1 MKRFA
6 VAISTAAALLAGC
19 ATMPDAVAVDP
30 AFDPAATE
38 FTGWVRVSGGEF
50 QLYAEQRQLSEP
62 FSRPCASGALPRN
75 AQRTAQDLSGS
86 QVTFTGRAAPWSD
99 RDGVQTLMHEGS
111 RISNQCRGAF
121 VIKADSV
128 RVLR

>member
-1 MKRFA
+1 MKLAALF
-6 VAISTAAALLAGC
+6 TAAALLGGC
-19 ATMPDAVAVDP
+19 ATMPDTVAVDP

-50 QLYAEQRQLSEP
+50 QLYAEQRQLREP

-75 AQRTAQDLSGS
+75 AQRAAQDLSGS